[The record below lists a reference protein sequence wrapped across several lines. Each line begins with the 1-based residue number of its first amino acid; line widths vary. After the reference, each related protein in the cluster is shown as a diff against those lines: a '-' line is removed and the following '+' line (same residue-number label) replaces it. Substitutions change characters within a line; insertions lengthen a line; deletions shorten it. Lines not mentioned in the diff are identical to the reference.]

1 MLLRHHAAW
10 RALDGTVLIEISMG
24 GLWFGCRTPNL
35 DPSPRPSPHR
45 SSVFGW
51 TLEFSVPGVS
61 KTFVFETEP
70 DFAPAHE
77 LTVTGLVS
85 GANGRLSWIVRM

>member
-1 MLLRHHAAW
+1 MPKFNF
-10 RALDGTVLIEISMG
+10 GSEIES
-24 GLWFGCRTPNL
+24 RT
-35 DPSPRPSPHR
+35 DS
-45 SSVFGW
+45 
-51 TLEFSVPGVS
+51 VS

-77 LTVTGLVS
+77 LTVTGSVS